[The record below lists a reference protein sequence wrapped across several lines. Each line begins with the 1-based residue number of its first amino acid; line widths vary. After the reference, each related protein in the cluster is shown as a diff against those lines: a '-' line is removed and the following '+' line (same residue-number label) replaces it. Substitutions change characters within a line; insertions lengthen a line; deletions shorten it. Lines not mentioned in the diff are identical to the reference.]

1 MVSVTLL
8 LPSLLVDLT
17 GCAPRLSVDA
27 ATLEQALGRL
37 VALHPA
43 LKVHLFDESGGFR
56 QHVLCF
62 HNDANTRW
70 RRDLSTS
77 LADGD
82 TIRILQAVSGG

>member
-1 MVSVTLL
+1 MASVNVV

-17 GCAPRLSVDA
+17 GCAPRVPVDA
-27 ATLEQALGRL
+27 ATLDEALGKVL
-37 VALHPA
+37 ALHPVLA
-43 LKVHLFDESGGFR
+43 VHLFDEKGGFR

-62 HNDANTRW
+62 HNDDNTRW
-70 RRDLSTS
+70 RSDLAAP

>member
-1 MVSVTLL
+1 MVSVTVL

-17 GCAPRLSVDA
+17 GCAGSVSIDA
-27 ATLEQALGRL
+27 ATLGEALDRL
-37 VALHPA
+37 VAIHPA
-43 LKVHLFDESGGFR
+43 LAVHMFDEKGGFR

-62 HNDANTRW
+62 HNDENTRW
-70 RRDLSTS
+70 RRDLSAP